1 MRVTLTTPHDLAFA
15 DLSLDL
21 PKREAICKNKRIVVK
36 STSFRLLT
44 LLVSNGDHIVSR
56 ESIFRGV
63 WGFHFDPG
71 TKRIEVQLYYLR
83 KVLRLLDST
92 TVIETHRGKG
102 LRLYEVAK

>member
-44 LLVSNGDHIVSR
+44 LLVSNGDHN
-56 ESIFRGV
+56 
-63 WGFHFDPG
+63 
-71 TKRIEVQLYYLR
+71 YLR

-102 LRLYEVAK
+102 LRLYEAAK